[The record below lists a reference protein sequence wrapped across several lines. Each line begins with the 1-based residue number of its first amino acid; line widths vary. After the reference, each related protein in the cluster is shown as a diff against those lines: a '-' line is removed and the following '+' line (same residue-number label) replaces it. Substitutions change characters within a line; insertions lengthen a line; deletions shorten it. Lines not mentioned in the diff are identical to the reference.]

1 MFIQLLKYRIKS
13 FLKPSQELFWSV
25 AFPFILGTLFY
36 LALSNVM
43 TGAETF
49 SSIDVAIVEET
60 AMDSYFSDFLDSVDQ
75 DSDTHLINVTKCS
88 MKDATDKLNK
98 KEVAGILTVNKELS
112 LTVNEEGYDQSILKS
127 IVDQYQRTAVTVE
140 TIAKTYPEKMQD
152 AIAVTASS
160 LNTNKEITLSN
171 HTNTDPMT
179 NYYYS
184 LIAMACLFSCMFGF
198 RATINSQANLST
210 LAARRAVSPAH
221 RLCVITTDFL
231 GSLIIQFASVCLLI
245 CYLAF
250 VLHVNFGDR
259 LPFVFL
265 TAFVGCVIGISLGI
279 FITSVGR
286 FSAVLKLS
294 FLIAITL
301 FLCFL
306 SGLMVSNMKEW
317 VEEFCPIANRLNP
330 AALINDSLYSLSIF
344 DNYSRYGQNMIILVI
359 MAVVL
364 CFASFIVT
372 RRERY
377 ASI

>member
-43 TGAETF
+43 KGSETF
-49 SSIDVAIVEET
+49 SPIDVVIVEET
-60 AMDSYFSDFLDSVDQ
+60 KMDTYFTEFIHSIDQ
-75 DSDTHLINVTKCS
+75 TSKSHLINVTICS
-88 MKDATDKLNK
+88 KDDAANKLNND
-98 KEVAGILTVNKELS
+98 EVSGVLTVNKELS
-112 LTVNEEGYDQSILKS
+112 LTVMKEGYDQSILKS
-127 IVDQYQRTAVTVE
+127 IFDEYQRTAAMVE
-140 TIAKTYPEKMQD
+140 SIARTNHDKVQD
-152 AIAVTASS
+152 ALATVSASLDANTEIS
-160 LNTNKEITLSN
+160 LSK

-179 NYYYS
+179 WYYYS
-184 LIAMACLFSCMFGF
+184 LIAMACLFSSMFGF
-198 RATINSQANLST
+198 RATINSQANLSS
-210 LAARRAVSPAH
+210 LAARKAVSPAH

-231 GSLIIQFASVCLLI
+231 GSLLVQFASICLLI

-250 VLHVNFGDR
+250 VLNVNFGDR

-265 TAFVGCVIGISLGI
+265 TALVGCVIGISLGI
-279 FITSVGR
+279 FITSIGN

-294 FLIAITL
+294 ILIAVSL

-306 SGLMVSNMKEW
+306 SGLMVSNIKDLIDRN
-317 VEEFCPIANRLNP
+317 CPIINRINP
-330 AALINDSLYSLSIF
+330 AALINDALYSLSIF
-344 DNYSRYGQNMIILVI
+344 DDYSRYTRNMVTLVI